1 MQISSLRRAVHAAVL
16 ALALGASASSFAIP
30 LMDMRADDM
39 LPMVYEFRNEL
50 NLNANQQTLW
60 HQVESRSREI
70 LRQRV
75 DRRAK
80 LQEQAKAAL
89 DKKDVELRELNALV
103 EAEANTSA
111 AEDKQL
117 REMWLTV
124 NDALDDG
131 QRRKVA
137 TFVSEQMQRVER
149 PDAPHSSGSKS
160 DDGNRGGRRG
170 GGRMGGGGGGMRM
183 PGSGGD

>member
-1 MQISSLRRAVHAAVL
+1 MPTFSMRRTVRAAVL
-16 ALALGASASSFAIP
+16 ALALGASASSFAVP
-30 LMDMRADDM
+30 LMDMRAEDM
-39 LPMVYEFRNEL
+39 LPMVSELGKEL

-60 HQVESRSREI
+60 RKVESGSHEI
-70 LRQRV
+70 LRQRL
-75 DRRAK
+75 DRRAR
-80 LQEQAKAAL
+80 LQEQAKAVL
-89 DKKDVELRELNALV
+89 EKKDVELRELNTLV
-103 EAEANTSA
+103 EAEAAASA

-149 PDAPHSSGSKS
+149 PDAPRASGGKG
-160 DDGNRGGRRG
+160 DDANRGGRRG

>member
-1 MQISSLRRAVHAAVL
+1 MQTIPLRRAVRAAVL
-16 ALALGASASSFAIP
+16 ALALGASASSFAVP
-30 LMDMRADDM
+30 LMDMRAEDM
-39 LPMVYEFRNEL
+39 LPMVSELGKEL
-50 NLNANQQTLW
+50 NLNPNQQILW
-60 HQVESRSREI
+60 HKVESGSREI

-75 DRRAK
+75 DRRAR
-80 LQEQAKAAL
+80 LQEQAKGAL
-89 DKKDVELRELNALV
+89 EKKDVELRELNALI

-149 PDAPHSSGSKS
+149 PDAPRGAPKGDESG
-160 DDGNRGGRRG
+160 GRGRRG
-170 GGRMGGGGGGMRM
+170 GGRMGGGAGGMHM

>member
-1 MQISSLRRAVHAAVL
+1 MQTFSLRRAGQAAVL

-30 LMDMRADDM
+30 LMDMRAEDM
-39 LPMVYEFRNEL
+39 LPMVSEFGKEL
-50 NLNANQQTLW
+50 NLNVNQQTLW
-60 HQVESRSREI
+60 RKVESGSREI

-75 DRRAK
+75 DRRARM
-80 LQEQAKAAL
+80 QEQAKAVL
-89 DKKDVELRELNALV
+89 EKKDVELRELNALV
-103 EAEANTSA
+103 EAEASASA

-117 REMWLTV
+117 RELWLTV

-149 PDAPHSSGSKS
+149 PDAPHASGSKA

-170 GGRMGGGGGGMRM
+170 GGGRMGGGGGMHM
-183 PGSGGD
+183 PGSGGG